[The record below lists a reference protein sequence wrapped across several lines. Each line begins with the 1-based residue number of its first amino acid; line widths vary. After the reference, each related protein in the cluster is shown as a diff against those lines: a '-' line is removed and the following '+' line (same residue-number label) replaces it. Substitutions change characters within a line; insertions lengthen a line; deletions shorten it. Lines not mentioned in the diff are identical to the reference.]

1 MTAARRR
8 QNPRRRPVHRR
19 ITPAVRQELATKN
32 GKMAPQLE
40 GFFGN
45 LQVFLKDESL
55 LFLSKQSFERKIE
68 SLREIDRLLKDM
80 KDNIDSEH
88 LQDHHDIEEFSISMG
103 NCMNS
108 SAAKVDATVASR
120 SPGKSYSPSLQ
131 QPVVAR
137 STHDAMLGN
146 NTVAGYSEKWTTL
159 EAILNHGRRNRQ
171 HTSAEFTCHVQL
183 KRIRNN
189 QEWFRL
195 TCGGGGCMKGV
206 VREDNNMWCDGCEN
220 PVLFPRV
227 RLELE
232 VFDSTA
238 EAVIVCFDD
247 TAQRLT
253 KATAHDIL
261 TAESGLSGV
270 YNLYSTD
277 IQDKFTPVIVRNPD
291 NSISALPNCLQSLV
305 GSTQTLL
312 LDSCTYYD
320 QGSFESFN
328 CKNVLLYG
336 DGCGCVGS
344 STPPSLSNKDNEVV
358 PIPTP
363 VKHVEM
369 TIRQSTGDGIG
380 DDSAMR

>member
-1 MTAARRR
+1 M
-8 QNPRRRPVHRR
+8 
-19 ITPAVRQELATKN
+19 
-32 GKMAPQLE
+32 
-40 GFFGN
+40 
-45 LQVFLKDESL
+45 S
-55 LFLSKQSFERKIE
+55 
-68 SLREIDRLLKDM
+68 
-80 KDNIDSEH
+80 
-88 LQDHHDIEEFSISMG
+88 
-103 NCMNS
+103 
-108 SAAKVDATVASR
+108 
-120 SPGKSYSPSLQ
+120 
-131 QPVVAR
+131 
-137 STHDAMLGN
+137 GN

-206 VREDNNMWCDGCEN
+206 VGEYNNMWCDGCEN

-227 RLELE
+227 SFRLELE

-247 TAQRLT
+247 TAERLT

-261 TAESGLSGV
+261 TAESVLSGV

-291 NSISALPNCLQSLV
+291 NGISALPKCLQSLV

-312 LDSCTYYD
+312 LDSCMYYD
-320 QGSFESFN
+320 HGSFESFN

-336 DGCGCVGS
+336 DGGGCVGS
-344 STPPSLSNKDNEVV
+344 STPHSLSNKDNEVV

-363 VKHVEM
+363 VKHVET
-369 TIRQSTGDGIG
+369 TIRTTYTNSGSDSEENVDDDPRERQSTGDGIW
-380 DDSAMR
+380 DDRAMR